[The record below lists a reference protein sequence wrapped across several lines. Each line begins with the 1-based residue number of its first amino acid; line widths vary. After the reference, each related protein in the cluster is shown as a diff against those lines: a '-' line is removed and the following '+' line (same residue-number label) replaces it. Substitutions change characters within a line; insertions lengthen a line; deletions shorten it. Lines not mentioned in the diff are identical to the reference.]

1 MYIGTGPY
9 ESPERVTGTLR
20 GRGIRR
26 MRAARSLSRVQRL
39 YSMFPGH
46 APGIALL
53 LLRVSIGAGVL
64 LNGSLR
70 FPSILGE
77 WDIPV
82 RLAIDLVL
90 LAGIVTPWIAF
101 VAGVLTIVDVATLGS
116 PCAPVAFLT
125 VVNALALGLLGPGAY
140 SLDARIFGRRLLVL
154 PGDDADLR

>member
-1 MYIGTGPY
+1 M
-9 ESPERVTGTLR
+9 
-20 GRGIRR
+20 
-26 MRAARSLSRVQRL
+26 
-39 YSMFPGH
+39 
-46 APGIALL
+46 L

-82 RLAIDLVL
+82 RLAIDFVL